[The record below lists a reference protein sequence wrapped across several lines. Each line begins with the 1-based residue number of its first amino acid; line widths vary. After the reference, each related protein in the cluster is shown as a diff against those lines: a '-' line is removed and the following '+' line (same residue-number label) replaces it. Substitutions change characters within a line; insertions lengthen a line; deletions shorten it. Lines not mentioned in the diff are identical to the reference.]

1 MSFFDSFGKFA
12 HGAFGNSGKP
22 YDEAGKTY
30 QDWVNKGATVN
41 SPYYN
46 AGTGAI
52 GDYQDWLTG
61 QKDPAKFVNN
71 LLGQYNESP
80 QAHYLQQQAENA
92 GTNMGSASGLTGSS
106 ALAQQMQQNAGN
118 IASGDMNKWLQN
130 VLGINKQYGE
140 GQHNLVNTGQNATN
154 NLTNLYGTAAGD
166 MGKLTYGKE
175 TGKQQ
180 DFWDMLSGLGGMFG
194 FS

>member
-30 QDWVNKGATVN
+30 QDWINKATNLN

-52 GDYQDWLTG
+52 GNYQDWLTG
-61 QKDPAKFVNN
+61 QKDPAKFINS
-71 LLGQYNESP
+71 LMGQYNESP
-80 QAHYLQQQAENA
+80 YAHNQQNAAMNA
-92 GTNMGSASGLTGSS
+92 GINMGSASGLTGSS
-106 ALAQQMQQNAGN
+106 ALMQQMQQNAGQISSADQN
-118 IASGDMNKWLQN
+118 TWLKN

-140 GQHNLVNTGQNATN
+140 GQNNLVNTGKDVTN
-154 NLTNLYGTAAGD
+154 SLTNLYGNAAGN
-166 MGKLTYGKE
+166 MGESAYGKSA
-175 TGKQQ
+175 GKQQ

-194 FS
+194 L